1 MTKWRF
7 RPVKNL
13 AEKCYQS
20 VREVLQKSGN
30 VVPCWQNTSEVFRL
44 KFEAELLDG
53 IKKLLE

>member
-1 MTKWRF
+1 M
-7 RPVKNL
+7 KNL